1 MSPRPAS
8 APAPDPQHHAAS
20 EQGASH
26 AFSWPHDV
34 SRDPSMSI
42 GVATRKLKE
51 EFPTISI
58 SKVRFLEDVGI
69 VRPARTGA
77 GYRKFSQAD
86 LERLRFALS
95 VQRDTCQTWERIGC
109 LLDDLDAGRIMR
121 DLAPARMVARDGEL
135 VAPAGR
141 PWLAQEELETLTGIT
156 SEELEELETAGLI
169 KRDPTGVFP
178 ARSISITTKVVELRK
193 LGLPTRN
200 LKALAVASRR
210 YGDLINAVLAPMR
223 ARNTGAAREQAAAR
237 ATELAAQTSA
247 LFAEMLFHELES

>member
-1 MSPRPAS
+1 MSARYA
-8 APAPDPQHHAAS
+8 HATTEPS
-20 EQGASH
+20 HESHNESGESH

-51 EFPTISI
+51 EFPAISI
-58 SKVRFLEDVGI
+58 SKMRFLEDMGI

-95 VQRDTCQTWERIGC
+95 VQRDTCQTWQRIAS

-121 DLAPARMVARDGEL
+121 DLAPARMVARDGEI
-135 VAPAGR
+135 VAPTGR
-141 PWLAQEELETLTGIT
+141 PWLDQEELETLTGI
-156 SEELEELETAGLI
+156 SSDDLAELETAGLV

-178 ARSISITTKVVELRK
+178 ARAISITTKVVELRK

-210 YGDLINAVLAPMR
+210 YGEIINAVLAPTR
-223 ARNTGAAREQAAAR
+223 ARNTGAASEQAAAR
-237 ATELAAQTSA
+237 GTELAAQASA
-247 LFAEMLFHELES
+247 LFAEMLFHELEK